1 MQVPDATITAH
12 DAGFGKAHR
21 HTPLFTSQFWFALYG
36 LVSAFERLSE
46 SEARVVLP
54 GFLTELEQQMEVRPN
69 RRPGDSPG
77 QSCNA

>member
-21 HTPLFTSQFWFALYG
+21 HTPSSTSQFWFTLYG
-36 LVSAFERLSE
+36 LVSAFESLSE

-54 GFLTELEQQMEVRPN
+54 GLLTELEQQMEVRPN
-69 RRPGDSPG
+69 QCP
-77 QSCNA
+77 